1 MNHAERYE
9 HLVNKMTAIRCRGS
23 DLDASYHAALFLVG
37 SKRLHVNFEIPAY
50 KFAYMGKAGGR

>member
-1 MNHAERYE
+1 MTDAEQE
-9 HLVNKMTAIRCRGS
+9 LLESKHRG
-23 DLDASYHAALFLVG
+23 HALFLVG